1 MKHLTLLSGLAA
13 EAIRMKVNFINPVLK
28 SIIDVLSVM
37 AQLEVEAGKPRKKR
51 DDEYVQGRHVTG
63 LMSMI
68 SSDAKASVAL
78 TFTEPVILEIA
89 NKMMP
94 SIAPTVV
101 DGMVIDLV
109 GELANM
115 VSGSAKAYLEREKYI
130 FDLSLPT
137 VIVGSDYLI
146 AHKTK
151 APVIYLP
158 FTTASGEFFVEAT
171 YETNQMTP

>member
-1 MKHLTLLSGLAA
+1 MK
-13 EAIRMKVNFINPVLK
+13 IDFIEPVRK

-37 AQLEVEAGKPRKKR
+37 AQLKVEAGKPRKKR
-51 DDEYVQGRHVTG
+51 DDEYVQSRHVTG

-68 SSDAKASVAL
+68 SKDAKASVAL
-78 TFTEPVILEIA
+78 TFTESVILEIA

-94 SIAPTVV
+94 SIAPKVV

-109 GELANM
+109 VELANM
-115 VSGSAKAYLEREKYI
+115 VSGSAKAYLEKEEYT

-151 APVIYLP
+151 APVIHLP
-158 FTTASGEFFVEAT
+158 FTTASGEFFVEAA
-171 YETNQMTP
+171 YEAN